1 MNLIAWGKAW
11 AAGTWSEYSWAQKEA
26 TISKGGGGRR
36 RVYVEQWSDFPVF
49 DDAQAKRKKRKRNEI
64 LLMMQ

>member
-11 AAGTWSEYSWAQKEA
+11 ANGTWSRYSWESKAA
-26 TISKGGGGRR
+26 TMPIGGGGRKIR
-36 RVYVEQWSDFPVF
+36 KDEWADFPVF
-49 DDAQAKRKKRKRNEI
+49 GDEEAKRKKRKRNEI

>member
-11 AAGTWSEYSWAQKEA
+11 AAGTWSEYSWLQKEA

-36 RVYVEQWSDFPVF
+36 RIYAEQWSEFPVF
-49 DDAQAKRKKRKRNEI
+49 DDEKAKRKKRKRNEI